1 MKDNGDDMIC
11 IHILVS
17 GRVQGVWYRAFTKE
31 AAERH
36 DINGWVKNL
45 DDGRVEALAI
55 GEKEK
60 IADFIDELKKGPK
73 ASRVDSIEAKESKTK
88 EMHDSFRIV

>member
-1 MKDNGDDMIC
+1 MIC

-17 GRVQGVWYRAFTKE
+17 GRVQGVWYRAFTKD

-36 DINGWVKNL
+36 GINGWVKNL

-55 GEKEK
+55 GEEDK
-60 IADFIDELKKGPK
+60 IADFIDELKIGPE
-73 ASRVDSIEAKESKTK
+73 ASRVDSVETAESKTR
-88 EMHDSFRIV
+88 EMHDSFRIL